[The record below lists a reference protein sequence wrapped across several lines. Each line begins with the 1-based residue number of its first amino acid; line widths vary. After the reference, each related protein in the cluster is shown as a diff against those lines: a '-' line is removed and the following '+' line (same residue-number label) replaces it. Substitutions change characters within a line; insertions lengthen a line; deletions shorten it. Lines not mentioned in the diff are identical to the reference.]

1 MKIINEDNHSITVEI
16 GFLKQLSLFIRLLG
30 GVFGVIVVASLI
42 TEGINIISFILL
54 LIVVLL
60 YPLMVAKG
68 TIVITHDAL
77 IETKKTWL
85 KTNSVTRGIANY
97 DEIDVLHQLT
107 YASNGGTAKQYS
119 YLVLK
124 QSGPSAFG
132 SLSLGD
138 YFWCYYAK
146 DESDFKKVINLL
158 SKNDSRKVFYDKD
171 SSDWFNVK

>member
-1 MKIINEDNHSITVEI
+1 MKIINEDNNSITVEI

-30 GVFGVIVVASLI
+30 GFFGVIVIASLV
-42 TEGINIISFILL
+42 TEGINIISLILL
-54 LIVVLL
+54 LIVFLL

-68 TIVITHDAL
+68 TIVITHDSL
-77 IETKKTWL
+77 VETKKTWL
-85 KTNSVTRGIANY
+85 KTNRVTKDIANY
-97 DEIDVLHQLT
+97 DEIEVLHQLT
-107 YASNGGTAKQYS
+107 YASNGGTAKRYS

-138 YFWCYYAK
+138 YFWCYYSK
-146 DESDFKKVINLL
+146 DEGDFKKVIKLL
-158 SKNDSRKVFYDKD
+158 SKNNSRKVSYDKD